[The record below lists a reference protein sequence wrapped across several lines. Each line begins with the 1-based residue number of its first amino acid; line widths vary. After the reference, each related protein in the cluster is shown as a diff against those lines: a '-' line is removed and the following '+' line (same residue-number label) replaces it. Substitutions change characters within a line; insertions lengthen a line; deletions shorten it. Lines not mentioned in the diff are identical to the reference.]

1 MTRTDW
7 PTYFL
12 DLALRCAQQGTCI
25 RRNSGAVIVDGTRI
39 VSTGYTGTP
48 VGMPHC
54 AGLGCYREEHRIP
67 AGKNYEACRSVHA
80 EMNALLQARESVA
93 GMTMY
98 LASQD
103 VATGAGIV
111 RGPCMLCTKLLLN
124 AGIARVV
131 IRGDTALFR
140 TPGELYQEHLVAME
154 ADWAA
159 TGSPPAEADPL
170 TGLAVGLGAVAGA
183 CAIKY
188 LSRGIVPSRYR
199 RFAHYRREG
208 R

>member
-1 MTRTDW
+1 MSQKNAHADPISGRTDR

-124 AGIARVV
+124 AGIAQVV
-131 IRGDTALFR
+131 IRGDTVPFR
-140 TPGELYQEHLVAME
+140 TPEEFYREHLVAME

-159 TGSPPAEADPL
+159 CSPYGGSNHA
-170 TGLAVGLGAVAGA
+170 
-183 CAIKY
+183 
-188 LSRGIVPSRYR
+188 
-199 RFAHYRREG
+199 
-208 R
+208 

>member
-98 LASQD
+98 LASLD
-103 VATGAGIV
+103 VATGAEIV

-124 AGIARVV
+124 AGIAQVV
-131 IRGDTALFR
+131 IRGDTVPFR
-140 TPGELYQEHLVAME
+140 TPEEFYREHLAAME

-159 TGSPPAEADPL
+159 CSPYGGSNHA
-170 TGLAVGLGAVAGA
+170 
-183 CAIKY
+183 
-188 LSRGIVPSRYR
+188 
-199 RFAHYRREG
+199 
-208 R
+208 